1 MPFDK
6 FLNKAKNLA
15 NDPKVR
21 EKLNSDKAE
30 KATDSLLDKAAGV
43 AESLTKGKH
52 TDKIQKARDTADR
65 AVGTD
70 EKAGPEQTGNGRSQ
84 DRPAEPNRSPDEQGG
99 SDEQGG
105 ATEHRGSAE
114 PRRNDEGPRP

>member
-30 KATDSLLDKAAGV
+30 KATDSMLDKAAGV
-43 AESLTKGKH
+43 AESLTNGKH
-52 TDKIQKARDTADR
+52 TEKIQKARDAADR

-70 EKAGPEQTGNGRSQ
+70 GKSGNEQPDGE
-84 DRPAEPNRSPDEQGG
+84 RPAGEPPRSDDQPRADEQRP
-99 SDEQGG
+99 DVN
-105 ATEHRGSAE
+105 
-114 PRRNDEGPRP
+114 PRNDEGDSRP